1 MTAIIETRK
10 ASFSYGKQK
19 VLEDID
25 LKVNEGEIFCL
36 FGPNGCGK
44 TTLIQCLLGILK
56 PSGGTILLQGRD
68 IRGMKAAEIARE
80 LAYIPQVHEKPF
92 PYKVI
97 DVVLMGRVSYTGLFS
112 LPKKED
118 RRIAEDALDRVGM
131 LSFKDKPY
139 TRLSGGET
147 QLVMVARA
155 LAQQTPVLVMDEPTA
170 HLDFRNELGFLET
183 IVHLVKETKITV
195 VMATHFPNHAFYF
208 ENSNAAS
215 RVALMNDRM
224 FYAQGR
230 PDDVLTERNMY
241 DIFRIKS
248 KLISHKW
255 EDGDVKHILPIKT
268 YAEYS

>member
-1 MTAIIETRK
+1 MSIIEARK
-10 ASFSYGKQK
+10 ASFSYGELK
-19 VLEDID
+19 VLENID
-25 LKVNEGEIFCL
+25 LKVEEGEIFCL

-44 TTLIQCLLGILK
+44 TTFIQCLLGILK
-56 PSGGTILLQGRD
+56 TSSGTIRLRGRD
-68 IRGMKAAEIARE
+68 IRGMKTAEIARE

-92 PYKVI
+92 PYKVM

-118 RRIAEDALDRVGM
+118 RKTAEEALKRVGM
-131 LSFKDKPY
+131 LAFKDKPY
-139 TRLSGGET
+139 TQLSGGET

-170 HLDFRNELGFLET
+170 HLDFRNELVFLET
-183 IVHLVKETKITV
+183 IVRLVKDTKITV

-208 ENSNAAS
+208 ENSNIAS
-215 RVALMNDRM
+215 RVALMNERM
-224 FYAQGR
+224 FYAQGS

-255 EDGDVKHILPIKT
+255 EEGSLKQILPIKT
-268 YAEYS
+268 YV